1 MKLWQKVFLITL
13 LFTIAAVEITA
24 CLVLNDS
31 LAMSIDRERLQAVA
45 RHSALSDGIFNRI
58 VLERLSRGKVMLSA
72 DEIPEILHEIAD
84 SQMANSEGMSVY
96 GLEASDGVQF
106 CGYKAEVIEHSE
118 AFRSSIRD
126 DGTYSVLI
134 TDYGDKTFA
143 LVGSVINLE
152 ELPYVLFSSVD
163 ITELYVLYT
172 AQIRLICTISAVSAC
187 IFAVLLLLIVRLLLS
202 PLSVVNRSIN
212 AIATGNYSLRLAV
225 RGGRE
230 FRELSQNINTMAESV
245 ENNVSRIEEVSEGR
259 KRFINN
265 FAHEMKTPLTS
276 MLGFAD
282 ILRIKHAVTN
292 DERREYAAII
302 IDETKRLQLLSGRLL
317 ELAITSDAPPE
328 LRAMSVKT
336 LFDSV
341 CTTIRPMMEQRGL
354 TLVCSGDAVV
364 NADAV
369 LLESLVLNL
378 LDNAAKASA
387 AGQEVRLDCTV
398 SGGKVVIS
406 VTDNGVGMDENT
418 VNNATEPFYMAD
430 KSRSRQDGGTGLGL
444 ALCVEIAKRHG
455 GVLQIVSTPGKGSRV
470 SVTLRRAGGKEAS
483 NGQV

>member
-31 LAMSIDRERLQAVA
+31 LAMSVDRERLQAVA
-45 RHSALSDGIFNRI
+45 RHSSLSDGIFNHI

-72 DEIPEILHEIAD
+72 DEIPEILQEIAD

-96 GLEASDGVQF
+96 GLEISDGVRF
-106 CGYKAEVIEHSE
+106 CGYQSDVIEHSYE
-118 AFRSSIRD
+118 FRSSIRD

-143 LVGSVINLE
+143 LVGSVVNLE
-152 ELPYVLFSSVD
+152 EVPYVLFSSVD
-163 ITELYVLYT
+163 ITELYVLYH

-187 IFAVLLLLIVRLLLS
+187 IFAVLLLFIVRLLLS
-202 PLSVVNRSIN
+202 PLSVVNRTIN
-212 AIATGNYSLRLAV
+212 AIAAGNYSLRLTV

-245 ENNVSRIEEVSEGR
+245 ENNVSRIEEISEGR
-259 KRFINN
+259 RQFINN

-282 ILRIKHAVTN
+282 ILRIKHSITD
-292 DERREYAAII
+292 DERREYAGII

-317 ELAITSDAPPE
+317 ELAITSGSPTE
-328 LRAMSVKT
+328 LRAVRVKS

-341 CTTIRPMMEQRGL
+341 CTTIRPVMEQHGL
-354 TLVCSGDAVV
+354 TLVCSGNAVV

-378 LDNAAKASA
+378 LDNAAKASST
-387 AGQEVRLDCTV
+387 GQKVRLDCTT
-398 SGGKVVIS
+398 SGGNAVIS

-418 VNNATEPFYMAD
+418 VSNATEPFYMAD
-430 KSRSRQDGGTGLGL
+430 KSRSRQNGGTGLGL

-455 GVLQIVSTPGKGSRV
+455 GILHIVSAPGKGSRV
-470 SVTLRRAGGKEAS
+470 SVTLRLADRQGGAE
-483 NGQV
+483 